1 MSTTEHW
8 LSLSL
13 ISQHLLDIYL
23 DLNSSIV
30 LSKGNRP
37 VWKITR
43 ETIKGEDIVIVDK
56 LQPLLALQK
65 RLEGMANQLL
75 SFPGSETQ

>member
-1 MSTTEHW
+1 MANTENW
-8 LSLSL
+8 LALSL

-43 ETIKGEDIVIVDK
+43 ETIKGEDIAIVDK

-65 RLEGMANQLL
+65 RLESMANQLV
-75 SFPGSETQ
+75 SFSGPEAQ